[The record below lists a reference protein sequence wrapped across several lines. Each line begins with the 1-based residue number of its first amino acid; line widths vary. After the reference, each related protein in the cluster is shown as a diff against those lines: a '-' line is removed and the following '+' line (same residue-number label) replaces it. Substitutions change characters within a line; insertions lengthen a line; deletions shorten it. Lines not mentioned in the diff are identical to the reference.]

1 MSGKGVMAKAAGVLG
16 GAVIAA
22 TLYAIPAHAA
32 TFQCT
37 VTVRGLPPFSVTVSA
52 PSATAAEA
60 LLSAL
65 IPRAASVTCHA
76 T

>member
-1 MSGKGVMAKAAGVLG
+1 MSSKGAMAKAAGVLG

-37 VTVRGLPPFSVTVSA
+37 VTLRGLPPISVTVSA
-52 PSATAAEA
+52 PSVTAAEA

-65 IPRAASVTCHA
+65 IPRAISVHCEA

>member
-1 MSGKGVMAKAAGVLG
+1 MSRKEAIAKAAGVLG

-22 TLYAIPAHAA
+22 NLYAIPAHAA

-37 VTVRGLPPFSVTVSA
+37 VMVRGLPPISVTVST
-52 PSATAAEA
+52 PSVTAAEA

-65 IPRAASVTCHA
+65 IPRAVSIHCEA